1 VQKVVCL
8 LTVEARCRQA
18 DIQTDRKATQ

>member
-18 DIQTDRKATQ
+18 DRQTDRKATQ